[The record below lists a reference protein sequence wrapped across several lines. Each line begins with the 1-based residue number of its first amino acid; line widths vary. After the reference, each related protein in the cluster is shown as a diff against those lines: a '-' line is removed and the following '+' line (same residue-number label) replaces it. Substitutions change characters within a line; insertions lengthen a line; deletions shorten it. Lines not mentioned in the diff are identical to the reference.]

1 MKRSMISLQNV
12 NFTDNITNG
21 SHNAEVGYI
30 PLLSVGIVSIA
41 IQIISGG
48 LVIVTYS
55 LFKELRT
62 LYSILLMN
70 LTIVN
75 LLIGLS
81 LLGLVVPTSIP
92 QLCQT
97 SGIVTHYLL
106 LLRCFSLSI
115 LIFEAITH
123 FYQVLKVKP
132 PSTKEMI
139 NKKALALY
147 LSLCWGA
154 PALIVAV
161 FVIVNYTVED
171 SIQYG
176 GTYGRCFIDGTVAL
190 VVGTLVPLFI
200 SVAFNISG
208 GVFIVYVLGKIG
220 YKNFK
225 TQASLDVRKKSL
237 LRDVRVVLAVFFITG
252 ISWIIGTISVITM
265 GELVWTEYT
274 FVILEALQMVLI
286 AVVYLCTRRI
296 FQLYWN
302 LLRCESWKTRSSN
315 QSLGGARR

>member
-1 MKRSMISLQNV
+1 MISLQNV

-21 SHNAEVGYI
+21 SHNAEFGFI
-30 PLLSVGIVSIA
+30 ALFSLGIVSIA

-62 LYSILLMN
+62 LYSILL
-70 LTIVN
+70 VN
-75 LLIGLS
+75 LIIVVLLIALAS
-81 LLGLVVPTSIP
+81 LGVLIPTSIP

-97 SGIVTHYLL
+97 TAIVTHYLL
-106 LLRCFSLSI
+106 LVRCFSLSI
-115 LIFEAITH
+115 LMFEAITH

-132 PSTKEMI
+132 PSTKEVI
-139 NKKALALY
+139 NKKNLTLY
-147 LSLCWGA
+147 LSLCWGV
-154 PALIVAV
+154 PALIVVV

-176 GTYGRCFIDGTVAL
+176 GTDGRCSLYGTVAL
-190 VVGTLVPLFI
+190 MVGFLVPLVI

-220 YKNFK
+220 YKKFK

-252 ISWIIGTISVITM
+252 TSWTIGAISLITM
-265 GELVWTEYT
+265 GELVWTEYMY
-274 FVILEALQMVLI
+274 VILEALQMVLI

-302 LLRCESWKTRSSN
+302 LLRCKYLQTHSKPHDLN
-315 QSLGGARR
+315 GVAA